1 MVSRSG
7 GDPMLISWDD
17 VDRTE
22 VAGWHPV
29 KRLGITVNI
38 RQQEIE
44 TWKDDPHGRF
54 TVVEFSPLAGP
65 RTYGL
70 ELFCPSGYV
79 E

>member
-1 MVSRSG
+1 
-7 GDPMLISWDD
+7 

-29 KRLGITVNI
+29 KRLGFTVDI

-44 TWKDDPHGRF
+44 TWKDDPDGRF
-54 TVVEFSPLAGP
+54 TVVEFSPLAGL

-70 ELFCPSGYV
+70 EFFYPGRTAATVSTGPSV
-79 E
+79 KSMC

>member
-1 MVSRSG
+1 
-7 GDPMLISWDD
+7 
-17 VDRTE
+17 
-22 VAGWHPV
+22 V

-54 TVVEFSPLAGP
+54 MVVEVSPLAGP

-70 ELFCPSGYV
+70 ELFYPSGYV